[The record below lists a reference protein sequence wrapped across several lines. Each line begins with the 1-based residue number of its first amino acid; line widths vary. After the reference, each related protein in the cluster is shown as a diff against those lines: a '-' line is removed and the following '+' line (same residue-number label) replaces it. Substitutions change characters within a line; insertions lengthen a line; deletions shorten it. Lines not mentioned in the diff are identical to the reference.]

1 MASVPTVDDRVEDYV
16 SAAFRRENVA
26 LHGRQDE
33 VLTIVAAGPRGAMA
47 LAGLSVAAVLAIWV
61 AFFLFIFLPRGAI
74 G

>member
-1 MASVPTVDDRVEDYV
+1 MATVPTVDDRVEDYV
-16 SAAFRRENVA
+16 SAAFRRENVGI
-26 LHGRQDE
+26 HGSQDE